1 MEHEA
6 EVVLSTPA
14 GKKTMAKTSG
24 TPAKPSTSSQPTPGA
39 TADSDDEGDEEI
51 VDLKAMQ
58 AFAR

>member
-1 MEHEA
+1 MDAGPEA
-6 EVVLSTPA
+6 ILSTPS

-24 TPAKPSTSSQPTPGA
+24 TPAKPSASSQPMPGT